1 MPTRK
6 TPEKPT
12 IGSVLMNVPLQTIGT
27 KVVYVV
33 LLVSFLVIGY
43 LIGKVEALQSGTMIA
58 GSPNVRA
65 AQTALNDIANGAEKP
80 QEIAKI
86 ALEELNKA
94 PEANAAAPAQGQAPQ
109 QPAVPDPEQV
119 KKDLKMGHLPV
130 QGNDNAKVTI
140 VEFSDFECPFCG
152 RFYTDT
158 YPQLKKDY
166 IDTGK
171 VKLYY
176 RHYPLPFHP
185 KAVPLA
191 LASECANDQ
200 GAFWKMHDMI
210 FENNATVAT
219 MTDDQIKQWGADL
232 GLDTASFNSCY
243 DGKTHQ
249 KEVDEDNTAGAA
261 VGVSGTPTFYINGK
275 QLVGAQPYAAFK
287 AIIDEELK

>member
-1 MPTRK
+1 MLNMATRK
-6 TPEKPT
+6 PSEKMT
-12 IGSVLMNVPLQTIGT
+12 IGSLIMNTPLKMIGT
-27 KVVYVV
+27 KLVYVL
-33 LLVSFLVIGY
+33 LLVAFLVIGY
-43 LIGKVEALQSGTMIA
+43 LLGKVEALQKE
-58 GSPNVRA
+58 P
-65 AQTALNDIANGAEKP
+65 
-80 QEIAKI
+80 
-86 ALEELNKA
+86 A
-94 PEANAAAPAQGQAPQ
+94 PIAAAPVAPAGQAPQ
-109 QPAVPDPEQV
+109 QPAAPDPEQV

-130 QGNDNAKVTI
+130 EGNNNAKVTI

-158 YPQLKKDY
+158 LPQLKKDY

-191 LASECANDQ
+191 LAAECANDQ
-200 GAFWKMHDMI
+200 DAFWKMHDKI

-219 MTDDQIKQWGADL
+219 MTDDQIKAWAGDL

-243 DGKTHQ
+243 DAKTHQ
-249 KEVDEDNTAGAA
+249 KEIDEDNTAGAA
-261 VGVSGTPTFYINGK
+261 VGVTGTPTFYINGK
-275 QLVGAQPYAAFK
+275 QLVGAQPFAAFK